1 MCLSRTKQG
10 LDQLSQGAGRA
21 PRVKGTS
28 RDSDIRAETSLPNTQ
43 SEKVPGLSPP
53 QDKSS
58 EQGGPCP
65 VLPGPAMSSRLLCCV
80 ALCLLGP
87 GMSLAQLDVSVPM
100 LREPE
105 SFFSSIRVRALFFL
119 QLLSPSITGPVDSG
133 VTQTPRHLVKPRG
146 QTVTLTCSPISGH
159 TAVSWYQQAHG
170 QGPQF
175 LVQYYRSE
183 EQQRGNMSDRFSGKQ
198 LGDYSSELTASSLE
212 LQDSALYLCASSSAQ
227 PQRVTWVLCTNLPGP
242 ARSYLTADR
251 PGRTWGP
258 QGNAGGLGHWEYSP
272 GLSGA
277 TEDQNFCSF
286 ALSTR
291 SLPPYLPCMALW
303 GARAEGRLVIS
314 LLAHSFLG
322 RRVHRRIKIV
332 GYMCSLADRSPGIC
346 FTNPEKE
353 IHILEEVRK

>member
-1 MCLSRTKQG
+1 MSDMSLSRTKQG

-28 RDSDIRAETSLPNTQ
+28 RDNDIRAETSLPNTQ

-170 QGPQF
+170 QSPQF

-258 QGNAGGLGHWEYSP
+258 QGNAGGLGTGRTALGFLGQQRTRAPVHLLYQHAHSNLTFLAWH
-272 GLSGA
+272 SGA
-277 TEDQNFCSF
+277 LRQREDRCRPT
-286 ALSTR
+286 L
-291 SLPPYLPCMALW
+291 
-303 GARAEGRLVIS
+303 
-314 LLAHSFLG
+314 FLG
-322 RRVHRRIKIV
+322 REFIGGSKLLVTCVVWQIE
-332 GYMCSLADRSPGIC
+332 A
-346 FTNPEKE
+346 
-353 IHILEEVRK
+353 LEFVLQIQRKKYRFWRKSRK

>member
-1 MCLSRTKQG
+1 M
-10 LDQLSQGAGRA
+10 
-21 PRVKGTS
+21 
-28 RDSDIRAETSLPNTQ
+28 
-43 SEKVPGLSPP
+43 SPP

-87 GMSLAQLDVSVPM
+87 GMSLAQLDVFVPM

-198 LGDYSSELTASSLE
+198 LTASSLE

-258 QGNAGGLGHWEYSP
+258 QGNAGGLGHWEDSP

-277 TEDQNFCSF
+277 TEDQSFCSF
-286 ALSTR
+286 ALSTC

-303 GARAEGRLVIS
+303 GSQAEGRS
-314 LLAHSFLG
+314 LPAYSFWG
-322 RRVHRRIKIV
+322 RRVH
-332 GYMCSLADRSPGIC
+332 
-346 FTNPEKE
+346 
-353 IHILEEVRK
+353 